1 MNMQCCI
8 RTERKLGKR
17 DPMLYGHF
25 IEHFHRQIYGGVF
38 DPESPFADKDGLR
51 TDVLEA
57 MRKIRV
63 PVLLRGRGLFCRKAP
78 SLALPPEKMSWGRF
92 WGRGRFSERSASPP
106 APLSRRAAGV

>member
-63 PVLLRGRGLFCRKAP
+63 PVLLRGGA
-78 SLALPPEKMSWGRF
+78 
-92 WGRGRFSERSASPP
+92 FSEEKPP
-106 APLSRRAAGV
+106 PSQVTLPVLSL

>member
-1 MNMQCCI
+1 MVKYNHKIHRKDVSEMNMQCCI

-63 PVLLRGRGLFCRKAP
+63 PVLLRGRGLF
-78 SLALPPEKMSWGRF
+78 
-92 WGRGRFSERSASPP
+92 
-106 APLSRRAAGV
+106 

>member
-17 DPMLYGHF
+17 NPMLFGHF
-25 IEHFHRQIYGGVF
+25 IEYFHRQIYGGVF

-63 PVLLRGRGLFCRKAP
+63 PVLLRGRGLF
-78 SLALPPEKMSWGRF
+78 
-92 WGRGRFSERSASPP
+92 
-106 APLSRRAAGV
+106 

>member
-63 PVLLRGRGLFCRKAP
+63 LVLLRGRGLSVEKPPP
-78 SLALPPEKMSWGRF
+78 SQVTLPV
-92 WGRGRFSERSASPP
+92 
-106 APLSRRAAGV
+106 LSL

>member
-63 PVLLRGRGLFCRKAP
+63 PVLRWPGGCFVSSR
-78 SLALPPEKMSWGRF
+78 E
-92 WGRGRFSERSASPP
+92 
-106 APLSRRAAGV
+106 APLPQPPLPKSGWRSGW

>member
-8 RTERKLGKR
+8 RTEWKLGKR

-38 DPESPFADKDGLR
+38 DPESPFADTDGLR

-63 PVLLRGRGLFCRKAP
+63 PVLLRGRGLF
-78 SLALPPEKMSWGRF
+78 
-92 WGRGRFSERSASPP
+92 
-106 APLSRRAAGV
+106 

>member
-1 MNMQCCI
+1 MVKYNHKTHREDVPEMNMQCCI

-25 IEHFHRQIYGGVF
+25 IEHFHRQIYSGVF

-51 TDVLEA
+51 SDVLEA

-63 PVLLRGRGLFCRKAP
+63 PVLLRGRGLF
-78 SLALPPEKMSWGRF
+78 
-92 WGRGRFSERSASPP
+92 
-106 APLSRRAAGV
+106 

>member
-17 DPMLYGHF
+17 DPMLYGYF

-63 PVLLRGRGLFCRKAP
+63 PVLLRGRGLF
-78 SLALPPEKMSWGRF
+78 
-92 WGRGRFSERSASPP
+92 
-106 APLSRRAAGV
+106 